1 MGIIEFITKLFK
13 RKEYEA
19 LPEVNKKPPIYD
31 DLKELGQEIE
41 KQTNL
46 NGLIKDF
53 GQIPELKTQFSGE
66 QIIKIAT
73 SFFESLGIKENINV
87 DTTIKHGDIRYLFQA
102 VRQVT
107 QRLSKIETNDQYI
120 KVHRKDF
127 RKISKKS
134 VRY

>member
-102 VRQVT
+102 IRQVT

-120 KVHRKDF
+120 KVAPKCME
-127 RKISKKS
+127 KILEK
-134 VRY
+134 YQIY